1 MADET
6 SKNFQELIKKQ
17 IETNA
22 KLQALVDQGIQ
33 DDTITER
40 TLDALPEI
48 LNDRD
53 LFKKNYKVNKAEG
66 IFDNDELQ
74 EKTREEIERGN
85 EILLSGIQSAK
96 DREKVEE
103 EYEKAHLD
111 VNTKVNEGIIS
122 VAEGQRLNQK
132 LDEERDEKLK
142 GLIQPLQESQEDRND
157 FKRTMKKITGFM
169 GGVKDFVGK
178 TFGLLDTATMGALS
192 TVGSI
197 LKNLFKGGLLF
208 GALVLLQKFIDSPAF
223 ESMIKIINN
232 VEKKVRAYIKSFEG
246 LTFEEGVQKLGKD
259 IAGVVKKF
267 VKSFAKELA
276 IGAAVLAVALGGFFL
291 GIRGIL
297 KLALLPF
304 SAAAAAGSLLFGGGK
319 GKGKMPKGGVTEKSG
334 KGGKG
339 AFKMGEMNPQTA
351 KKMQTLTKFGK
362 VGIVGSAITGGLA
375 LAPDIMTLTDDEA
388 SAVEKSEAKKGVAKT
403 STGLAGATALGAAGT
418 KIGAGIG
425 TFIAPGLGT
434 AAGGLL
440 GGLIGGTAG
449 FVGGTGLF
457 DAVSNFFG
465 KDKGFTDSDIE
476 KRSKELQKIMSEAE
490 FDRFKQLQ
498 DERKE
503 AQDQLNDMVKSGEIN
518 KEQEI
523 KMQKEL
529 NDYFE
534 KNKEYQRL
542 KEGMIKLFNEPDARE
557 EILRKPHLMDFSRE
571 NAKVLPKKMDE
582 LIRLSEENNKLLS
595 QGTILNSQ
603 VFGGSTNI
611 QNNPTNTTVVS
622 DTHLKDSYQYF
633 RNAYG

>member
-1 MADET
+1 MADIT
-6 SKNFQELIKKQ
+6 SKDFQELIKRQK
-17 IETNA
+17 ETTDR
-22 KLQALVDQGIQ
+22 LETIVDQNIRAG
-33 DDTITER
+33 DASER
-40 TLDALPEI
+40 FKDALPEI
-48 LNDRD
+48 LSDTRLASQREKFD
-53 LFKKNYKVNKAEG
+53 KKEG
-66 IFDNDELQ
+66 ITETDNLQ
-74 EKTREEIERGN
+74 KETTEEVQKGN
-85 EILLSGIQSAK
+85 EILLAGIQNAK

-132 LDEERDEKLK
+132 LGEERDEKLK
-142 GLIQPLQESQEDRND
+142 GLIQPLQESKEDRND

-169 GGVKDFVGK
+169 GSVKDFVGK

-259 IAGVVKKF
+259 IAGVVKNF

-276 IGAAVLAVALGGFFL
+276 IGAAVLAGALGLFFL

-362 VGIVGSAITGGLA
+362 VGIVGSAITGGLM

-403 STGLAGATALGAAGT
+403 SSGLAGATAGSIAGS

-434 AAGGLL
+434 VAGGFL
-440 GGLIGGTAG
+440 GGMVGGTAG
-449 FVGGTGLF
+449 FVGGLGLF
-457 DAVSNFFG
+457 DAVSDFFG
-465 KDKGFTDSDIE
+465 KKADDIPNQAIKESNDKIFNENIDAQRKLD
-476 KRSKELQKIMSEAE
+476 ELLEAGKISQEE
-490 FDRFKQLQ
+490 YN
-498 DERKE
+498 ER
-503 AQDQLNDMVKSGEIN
+503 A
-518 KEQEI
+518 
-523 KMQKEL
+523 
-529 NDYFE
+529 E
-534 KNKEYQRL
+534 KNRL
-542 KEGMIKLFNEPDARE
+542 KALEETKKNNKHLEMQQKNTLKQVTKSNEMIAL
-557 EILRKPHLMDFSRE
+557 L
-571 NAKVLPKKMDE
+571 
-582 LIRLSEENNKLLS
+582 EENNKLLTS
-595 QGTILNSQ
+595 IKDSSPTFLNANN
-603 VFGGSTNI
+603 TNV
-611 QNNPTNTTVVS
+611 QNNPSEQTIVM
-622 DTHLKDSYQYF
+622 DSQIVDGFHSQIMRNQY
-633 RNAYG
+633 G

>member
-142 GLIQPLQESQEDRND
+142 GLIQPLQESKEDRND

-169 GGVKDFVGK
+169 GSVKDFVGK

-192 TVGSI
+192 TVGGI
-197 LKNLFKGGLLF
+197 LKGLFKGGLLF

-276 IGAAVLAVALGGFFL
+276 IGAAVLAGALGLFFL

-434 AAGGLL
+434 VAGGLL
-440 GGLIGGTAG
+440 GGMVGGTAG
-449 FVGGTGLF
+449 FVGGLGLF
-457 DAVSNFFG
+457 DAVSDFFG
-465 KDKGFTDSDIE
+465 KKADDIPNQAIKESNDKIFYENIDALRKLDELLEAGKISQEEYNERAKKDRLKDYEETKKNNKHLEMQE
-476 KRSKELQKIMSEAE
+476 KNT
-490 FDRFKQLQ
+490 FKQ
-498 DERKE
+498 
-503 AQDQLNDMVKSGEIN
+503 VTKSNE
-518 KEQEI
+518 
-523 KMQKEL
+523 
-529 NDYFE
+529 
-534 KNKEYQRL
+534 
-542 KEGMIKLFNEPDARE
+542 MIAL
-557 EILRKPHLMDFSRE
+557 L
-571 NAKVLPKKMDE
+571 
-582 LIRLSEENNKLLS
+582 EENNKLLTS
-595 QGTILNSQ
+595 IKDSTPTFLNANN
-603 VFGGSTNI
+603 TNV
-611 QNNPTNTTVVS
+611 QNNPSEQTIVM
-622 DTHLKDSYQYF
+622 DSQIVDGFHSQIMRNQY
-633 RNAYG
+633 G

>member
-17 IETNA
+17 VETNA

-33 DDTITER
+33 DDTITNR

-48 LNDRD
+48 MNDRD
-53 LFKKNYKVNKAEG
+53 LYKKNYKVNKAEG

-85 EILLSGIQSAK
+85 EILLSGIQNAK
-96 DREKVEE
+96 DRDKVEE

-111 VNTKVNEGIIS
+111 VNAKVNEGIIS
-122 VAEGQRLNQK
+122 VAEGQKLNQK
-132 LDEERDEKLK
+132 LSDERDEKLK
-142 GLIQPLQESQEDRND
+142 GLIQPLQESKEDKND
-157 FKRTMKKITGFM
+157 FKRVMKNIMGTLKGIKNVTMKAFGF
-169 GGVKDFVGK
+169 
-178 TFGLLDTATMGALS
+178 LDTVSMGALS
-192 TVGSI
+192 TVGGI
-197 LKNLFKGGLLF
+197 LKGLFKGGLLF

-259 IAGVVKKF
+259 IAGVVKNF

-276 IGAAVLAVALGGFFL
+276 IGAAVLAGALGLFFL

-362 VGIVGSAITGGLA
+362 VGIVGSAITGGLM

-403 STGLAGATALGAAGT
+403 SSGLAGATAGSIAGS

-434 AAGGLL
+434 VAGGFL
-440 GGLIGGTAG
+440 GGMVGGTAG
-449 FVGGTGLF
+449 FVGGLGLF
-457 DAVSNFFG
+457 DAVSDFFG
-465 KDKGFTDSDIE
+465 KKADDIHNQAIKESNDKIFNENIDAQRKLD
-476 KRSKELQKIMSEAE
+476 ELLEAGKISQEE
-490 FDRFKQLQ
+490 YN
-498 DERKE
+498 ER
-503 AQDQLNDMVKSGEIN
+503 A
-518 KEQEI
+518 
-523 KMQKEL
+523 
-529 NDYFE
+529 E
-534 KNKEYQRL
+534 KNRL
-542 KEGMIKLFNEPDARE
+542 EALEETKKNNKHLEMQQKNTLKQVTKSNEMIAL
-557 EILRKPHLMDFSRE
+557 L
-571 NAKVLPKKMDE
+571 
-582 LIRLSEENNKLLS
+582 EENNKLLTS
-595 QGTILNSQ
+595 IKDSSPTFLNANN
-603 VFGGSTNI
+603 TNV
-611 QNNPTNTTVVS
+611 QNNPSEQTIVM
-622 DTHLKDSYQYF
+622 DSQIVDGF
-633 RNAYG
+633 HSQVTRNSYG